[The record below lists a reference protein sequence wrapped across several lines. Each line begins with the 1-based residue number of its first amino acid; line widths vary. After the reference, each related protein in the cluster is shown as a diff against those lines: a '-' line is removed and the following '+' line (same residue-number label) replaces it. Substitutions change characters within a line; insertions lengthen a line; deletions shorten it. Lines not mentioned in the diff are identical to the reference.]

1 MWQNLRTE
9 LHPLGLEIVTVALD
23 TAGAEAARPWI
34 EAAHPDHPS
43 LIDQAHVLD
52 ELLGVVNVP
61 NGVWIDEAGM
71 IVRPAEP
78 AYPQRPSSF
87 KTDTPAKRETPD
99 TSASTGQER
108 PNQIPNE
115 VMAEVLKI
123 RIQPERYIA
132 ALRDWVANGADS
144 QYALAPE
151 EVTRRSQPRPL
162 EVAEAAASFE
172 LGQYLYRQGATD
184 DAVPWFRSAHRLQ
197 PDNWT
202 YRRQAWTFA
211 DPRQGP
217 TALYDSDWL
226 SDVRK
231 IGAENYYPR
240 LDM

>member
-1 MWQNLRTE
+1 MWQKLRTE

-34 EAAHPDHPS
+34 EAAHPNHPS

-71 IVRPAEP
+71 VVRPPEP
-78 AYPQRPSSF
+78 AYPQRPSFF
-87 KTDTPAKRETPD
+87 KSETPD
-99 TSASTGQER
+99 TSDTASSAPKER
-108 PNQIPNE
+108 PAQISNPVVAE
-115 VMAEVLKI
+115 VMKI

-132 ALRDWVANGADS
+132 ALRDWVANGSAS
-144 QYALAPE
+144 PYAFAPE
-151 EVTRRSQPRPL
+151 EVIRRSQPRDL
-162 EVAEAAASFE
+162 ALAEAAASFE

-184 DAVPWFRSAHRLQ
+184 DAVPWFRNAHRLQ

-202 YRRQAWTFA
+202 YKRQAWTFA

-217 TALYDSDWL
+217 TELYDSDWL

-231 IGAENYYPR
+231 IGAENYYPP